1 MGEKKELLK
10 PIIKESEH
18 TDVASGLQ
26 VLIKEM
32 EGDNVENKL
41 VHHHRGEPPSLW
53 FPRRACGLR
62 GGTFG
67 QSAPAWV
74 WSRWHPH
81 EGHLGCQSRRNGSI
95 SQCYAK
101 SKPMHTSQFSY
112 CGSSLGCAVS
122 EFKEKSSRAKTGWL
136 SNQYGMKL
144 LFTWRTIILASDRDA
159 DNFREARR

>member
-62 GGTFG
+62 GEP
-67 QSAPAWV
+67 SA
-74 WSRWHPH
+74 
-81 EGHLGCQSRRNGSI
+81 
-95 SQCYAK
+95 
-101 SKPMHTSQFSY
+101 
-112 CGSSLGCAVS
+112 SLLLL
-122 EFKEKSSRAKTGWL
+122 EFDPDDIR
-136 SNQYGMKL
+136 MKD
-144 LFTWRTIILASDRDA
+144 I
-159 DNFREARR
+159 